1 MWCISNRS
9 RSFFN
14 QNFYQRDCNFFFA
27 SSSVNNDYSALKMIC
42 LGVGLLCPSALVC
55 YAPPL
60 RRSIKRWCA
69 SDVCLSRT
77 LGLVENREAWEDCSG
92 GSTASVRSPT
102 VCPNWLWPLP
112 TVIQPSLDTPC
123 RHVRPPT
130 SLPTRVLSRISYQ
143 WGVPCKQE
151 PGGPFPPSLPT
162 PSTLPSL
169 LFPLPSPFPLPFPS
183 LPLPLEVG
191 PLNPARGSGGAL

>member
-1 MWCISNRS
+1 M
-9 RSFFN
+9 
-14 QNFYQRDCNFFFA
+14 
-27 SSSVNNDYSALKMIC
+27 
-42 LGVGLLCPSALVC
+42 LL
-55 YAPPL
+55 
-60 RRSIKRWCA
+60 
-69 SDVCLSRT
+69 SDVWRLSVWRLSVSYIGPKSRT
-77 LGLVENREAWEDCSG
+77 ERPRKTVAVVPRRPPVW
-92 GSTASVRSPT
+92 SPT

-112 TVIQPSLDTPC
+112 TVNQPSLDTPC